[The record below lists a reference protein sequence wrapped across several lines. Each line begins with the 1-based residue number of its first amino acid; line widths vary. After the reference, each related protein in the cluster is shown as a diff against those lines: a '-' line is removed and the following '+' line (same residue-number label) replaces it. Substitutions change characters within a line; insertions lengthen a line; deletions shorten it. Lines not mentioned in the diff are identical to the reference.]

1 MNNFDLKKYLAEGR
15 LKASQ
20 EKVEE
25 VKNIPD
31 DIEWE
36 FDDVIDQMDAYNA
49 TIALTGH
56 SESTGK
62 NYTASAEASRG
73 GSGGDWDWMEVDEVE
88 EEVLEEKK
96 GKDHDGDGDIDSD
109 DYLMARDKAIKA
121 NLKEWG
127 SSDWHY
133 FLDAMHTDLGKP
145 TDAPDIFK
153 VLDVAGDAVDKYWD
167 DWEEYET
174 DYEGLKMDAA
184 QTYLKTKF
192 PEYFKGMQALFAPMN
207 EESIKESLRAW
218 KVIDIDGNVTHEELS
233 YEEALAKAK
242 EVEGHKIRPT
252 NMMLGVNEDYD
263 PDQEQLDDEDEIFM
277 PMDDEGRPLEEA
289 LNPEVVKAVNRLIK
303 GLAKKYD
310 YSDRDAV
317 YAIVAALRQEGYSI
331 LTEGYY
337 GSSDIDNI
345 ASTLGY
351 DDIDSFF
358 NDNPGAVD
366 AIMQWAETVP
376 DFERMLQDAGM
387 IEEDLDLGHQDDE
400 PGMLKGDLYKIGKYS
415 MELYQMMD
423 DLEDIHGEVDL
434 PHWWQSK
441 VTTAK
446 NMISGAKHYLEF
458 ELKEPAIDAMVTED
472 SLEDEAKVYFMQKV
486 KRGEIDTLPEDPKA
500 EFLAQMTKDQMD
512 HDRETLDREGG
523 LGEASFYTKNIKDK
537 VVSKL
542 MDQLR
547 K

>member
-1 MNNFDLKKYLAEGR
+1 MNNFDLRKYLAEGR

-25 VKNIPD
+25 VENIPD

-36 FDDVIDQMDAYNA
+36 FDDVIDQMDVYNA
-49 TIALTGH
+49 TIALTGY

-73 GSGGDWDWMEVDEVE
+73 GGVGDWDWIEVDEVE

-127 SSDWHY
+127 SSDWYY
-133 FLDAMHTDLGKP
+133 FLDEMHTDLGKP

-153 VLDVAGDAVDKYWD
+153 VLDVAGDAVDKHWD

-174 DYEGLKMDAA
+174 DREGLNMHAA

-218 KVIDIDGNVTHEELS
+218 NVIDIDGNVTHEGLS

-303 GLAKKYD
+303 ALAKKYD
-310 YSDRDAV
+310 YPERDAV
-317 YAIVAALRQEGYSI
+317 FAIQAALKQRGFDNVN
-331 LTEGYY
+331 EGYY

-345 ASTLGY
+345 VSTIGY

-366 AIMQWAETVP
+366 AIIQWAETVP

-441 VTTAK
+441 ITTAK

-458 ELKEPAIDAMVTED
+458 ELKEPAVDAMVTED
-472 SLEDEAKVYFMQKV
+472 SLEDQAKVYFMQKV

-523 LGEASFYTKNIKDK
+523 LGEASFYTKSVKDK

-542 MDQLR
+542 MDQL
-547 K
+547 KK